1 MLGTAIIIFR
11 ETLEAAL
18 IVGLVL
24 AATRGVGKRLRWIS
38 AGIGGGILGAVLLAL
53 VADQVGSMAHG
64 MGQEVL
70 NASILFAAVLML
82 SWHLLWMKNHSIE
95 MTNKLRQVG
104 NAVSI
109 GDKEPV
115 VLAVIIGLAILR
127 EGSESVLFL
136 YGLAAAGSNV
146 GEMFSG
152 TALGLLAG
160 IAAGAVLYLGI
171 ARIPTGKLFQVSGW
185 LILLLTAGLASQAVA
200 FLVQADILPAM
211 GYAIW
216 DSSSLLSESSAVGRV
231 LHILMGYVDKPMG
244 IQILAYFLTIGIL
257 VSAMSYMNRHDQRT
271 RELQNEG
278 SPSL

>member
-11 ETLEAAL
+11 EVLEAAL

-24 AATRGVGKRLRWIS
+24 AATRGVGNRIRWIS

-53 VADQVGSMAHG
+53 VADQIGSMAHG

-82 SWHLLWMKNHSIE
+82 SWHLLWMKSHSIE
-95 MTNKLRQVG
+95 IANKLRQVG
-104 NAVSI
+104 SAVVT

-136 YGLAAAGSNV
+136 YGLAAAGTNITQ
-146 GEMFSG
+146 MFSG
-152 TALGLLAG
+152 TVLGLLAG

-171 ARIPTGKLFQVSGW
+171 ARIPTGRLFQVSGW
-185 LILLLTAGLASQAVA
+185 LILLLTAGLASQAVSY
-200 FLVQADILPAM
+200 LVQADMLPAM

-216 DSSSLLSESSAVGRV
+216 DSSSLLSQSSAVGNV
-231 LHILMGYVDKPMG
+231 LHILVGYVDKPMG
-244 IQILAYFLTIGIL
+244 IQILTYLLTVGIL
-257 VSAMSYMNRHDQRT
+257 VSAMSYMNRQDQRA
-271 RELQNEG
+271 RELRDEG
-278 SPSL
+278 RATL